1 MLQGGHRV
9 WQAPQRMRAL
19 EFGAAQGLS
28 GAALLGVIFARAKPG
43 SCTLP
48 AMHTIMVVGL
58 GLCLLAACL
67 IVGRVIGKGTAA
79 LGRAALVFVPL
90 WFIGAAINLWIGVA
104 RAGYSV
110 ADEAPIFLL
119 VFAVPTAI
127 ALLVRR
133 KLAA

>member
-1 MLQGGHRV
+1 M
-9 WQAPQRMRAL
+9 
-19 EFGAAQGLS
+19 
-28 GAALLGVIFARAKPG
+28 FARAKPG
-43 SCTLP
+43 SCTL
-48 AMHTIMVVGL
+48 ATMHSVMVVGL
-58 GLCLLAACL
+58 GLCLLCACL

-79 LGRAALVFVPL
+79 LARAALIFVPL

-127 ALLVRR
+127 ALLLRR